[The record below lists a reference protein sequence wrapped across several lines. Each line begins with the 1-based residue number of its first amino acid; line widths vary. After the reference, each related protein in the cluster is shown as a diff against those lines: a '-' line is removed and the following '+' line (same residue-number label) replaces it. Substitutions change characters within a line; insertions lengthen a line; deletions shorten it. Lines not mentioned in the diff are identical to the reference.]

1 MMNNKSKFLLFTL
14 SFLSRRSNI
23 LLAFL
28 CVGGLIFPL
37 SLLFAEN
44 HMDLMQ
50 TLVGEHRDSRF
61 GYSTASLDF
70 NGDSTD
76 DLVVGS
82 RGWDPDYYVTG
93 NTTNIGKLYFYF
105 GKEENFADSADFTIS
120 GFRNDDSTFTKLGT
134 HLENLG
140 DMNNDGFEDLG
151 FYNLTKDDE
160 GHIYMQIDIL
170 PGNADCDTIPNY
182 VYTLPCSLYQ
192 NDGGFSGF
200 IRPLGDINNDSY
212 DDAGVVFK
220 GQDDIY
226 YFYLIF
232 GNEFELIY
240 LCQYPHTSGWYS
252 GANIYGIGDVN
263 NDGFDDFMI
272 GYGLSSESTYHN
284 FLYFGDTII
293 DSVADLVI
301 DDVPYLSTAGG
312 LPCGD
317 WDGDS
322 IDDFV
327 GYCCYDQG
335 VCVWLGHETGNLQP
349 GTFVEYFSSLG
360 NYKRYDYGDL
370 NNDGK
375 DDILIGLPT
384 YGGGSGRIYIY
395 LGGYNGVC
403 DLNIGSIDIRGNL
416 GWDITVGDYNNDGYA
431 DAAFGAP
438 AFDGNNMSWNGKVW
452 IYAGNEELEDTT
464 VGTEDPNIL
473 PVPAIEFNAYPNPFN
488 PSITFTV
495 KFSNEPVSAELRHGR
510 QNQQYEQIQI
520 EIFNVKGQKVKT
532 LKIGNCKLKIENLTW
547 KAEDQSSGIYFCK
560 LVNIETGAI
569 LSVKKVTL
577 MK

>member
-140 DMNNDGFEDLG
+140 DMDNDGFEDLG

-170 PGNADCDTIPNY
+170 LGNADCDTIPDY
-182 VYTLPCSLYQ
+182 VYTLPCSLYE
-192 NDGGFSGF
+192 NIFSSGY

-212 DDAGVVFK
+212 DDAGVVLE
-220 GQDDIY
+220 GQNDIH

-240 LCQYPHTSGWYS
+240 LCQYPITYAGYN

-263 NDGFDDFMI
+263 NDGFDDFML
-272 GYGLSSESTYHN
+272 GYGVAPEQTYYN
-284 FLYFGDTII
+284 YLYFGNTII
-293 DSVADLVI
+293 DPVADLVI

-312 LPCGD
+312 VSCGD

-335 VCVWLGHETGNLQP
+335 VSIWLGHEAGNLQP
-349 GTFVEYFSSLG
+349 DTYVEYYSSLSTLR
-360 NYKRYDYGDL
+360 KYDYGDL

-384 YGGGSGRIYIY
+384 YGSSGRAYIY
-395 LGGYNGVC
+395 LGGNNGIC
-403 DLNIGSIDIRGNL
+403 DLNIESNEYNSNL
-416 GWDITVGDYNNDGYA
+416 GWAIAVGDYNNDGYA

-438 AFDGNNMSWNGKVW
+438 AFDGNHISWNGKVW

-464 VGTEDPNIL
+464 VGIEDPNIL

-488 PSITFTV
+488 PSINFEI
-495 KFSNEPVSAELRHGR
+495 KSAGYDNL
-510 QNQQYEQIQI
+510 QI
-520 EIFNVKGQKVKT
+520 EIFNIKGQKIKT
-532 LKIGNCKLKIENLTW
+532 LECINRVNAETTRSFHSITW
-547 KAEDQSSGIYFCK
+547 NAEKHASGIYYCK
-560 LVNIETGAI
+560 LINIETGAI

-577 MK
+577 LK

>member
-1 MMNNKSKFLLFTL
+1 MMNNKSKFLLFPL
-14 SFLSRRSNI
+14 SFI
-23 LLAFL
+23 L
-28 CVGGLIFPL
+28 FPL

-70 NGDSTD
+70 NGDSID

-82 RGWDPDYYVTG
+82 NDWDPDYVQLGYTRHY
-93 NTTNIGKLYFYF
+93 GKIYFYF
-105 GKEENFADSADFTIS
+105 GKEENFADSIDLTIS
-120 GFRNDDSTFTKLGT
+120 GYVLAFSDSTYGSLGL

-140 DMNNDGFEDLG
+140 DMDNDGFEDLG
-151 FYNLTKDDE
+151 FYSLTLDEE

-170 PGNADCDTIPNY
+170 LGNADCDTIPDY
-182 VYTLPCSLYQ
+182 VYTLPCSLYE
-192 NDGGFSGF
+192 NDNGYSCF

-212 DDAGVVFK
+212 DDAGVVLV
-220 GQDDIY
+220 GEDDIY

-240 LCQYPHTSGWYS
+240 LCQYPVTYSWYY
-252 GANIYGIGDVN
+252 GANIFGIGDVN
-263 NDGFDDFMI
+263 NDGFADFML
-272 GYGLSSESTYHN
+272 GYGVAPEQTYHN
-284 FLYFGDTII
+284 YLYFGDTII

-317 WDGDS
+317 WDGDNT
-322 IDDFV
+322 DDFV

-335 VCVWLGHETGNLQP
+335 VCVWLGDETGNLQP

-360 NYKRYDYGDL
+360 TLKKYDYGDL

-384 YGGGSGRIYIY
+384 FGSSGRAYIY
-395 LGGYNGVC
+395 LGGYNGIC
-403 DLNIGSIDIRGNL
+403 DLNIESNEYNSNL

-431 DAAFGAP
+431 DAALGAP
-438 AFDGNNMSWNGKVW
+438 SFDGNHISWNGKVW

-464 VGTEDPNIL
+464 VGTEDPNVL
-473 PVPAIEFNAYPNPFN
+473 PVPVIEFNAYPNPFN

-532 LKIGNCKLKIENLTW
+532 LNIEYLQLNNGNAVWNAENHASGVYYCKLI
-547 KAEDQSSGIYFCK
+547 
-560 LVNIETGAI
+560 NIETGAI

-577 MK
+577 LK

>member
-1 MMNNKSKFLLFTL
+1 MNNKINFIFYFLLFPL
-14 SFLSRRSNI
+14 SFI
-23 LLAFL
+23 L
-28 CVGGLIFPL
+28 FPL

-44 HMDLMQ
+44 HMDLMRE
-50 TLVGEHRDSRF
+50 LVGEHRDSRF
-61 GYSTASLDF
+61 GYSTASMDF
-70 NGDSTD
+70 NGDSID

-82 RGWDPDYYVTG
+82 WRWDPEYTGVGSPAYV
-93 NTTNIGKLYFYF
+93 GKIYFYF
-105 GKEENFADSADFTIS
+105 GKEENFADTTDLTIS
-120 GFRNDDSTFTKLGT
+120 GDSLYAYLGI

-317 WDGDS
+317 WDGDNT
-322 IDDFV
+322 DDFV

-335 VCVWLGHETGNLQP
+335 VCVWLGDETGNLQP

-416 GWDITVGDYNNDGYA
+416 GWDITVGDYNNDGFA

-464 VGTEDPNIL
+464 VGTEDSNIL
-473 PVPAIEFNAYPNPFN
+473 PMPVIEFNAYPNPFN
-488 PSITFTV
+488 PSINFEI
-495 KFSNEPVSAELRHGR
+495 KSAGYDNL
-510 QNQQYEQIQI
+510 QI
-520 EIFNVKGQKVKT
+520 EIFNVKGQKVKILECINRVNAET
-532 LKIGNCKLKIENLTW
+532 TRSFHSITW
-547 KAEDQSSGIYFCK
+547 NAEKHASGIYYCK
-560 LVNIETGAI
+560 LINIETGAI